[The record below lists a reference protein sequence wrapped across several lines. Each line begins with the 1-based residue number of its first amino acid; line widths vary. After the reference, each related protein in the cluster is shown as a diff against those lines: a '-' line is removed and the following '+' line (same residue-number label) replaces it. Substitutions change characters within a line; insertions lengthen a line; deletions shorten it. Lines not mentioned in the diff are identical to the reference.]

1 MAEFRH
7 TGDRLVHEGGV
18 WNVVVG
24 SFLDPDGESFTRDI
38 VRSPGSVA
46 VLPLMFDPEG
56 VPSVVLLRQYRP
68 TYGEFI
74 YEVPAGMR
82 DVPGEPIEVTAQRE
96 LLEEV
101 GLTAEKL
108 QHMFSMK
115 PSPGMTDA
123 VTELFLATD
132 CTQGVADRQGPEEE
146 HMEVHHLPLERALT
160 MIDEGEITDAKTVTA
175 LLLTNRVLMKRDSA
189 R

>member
-7 TGDRLVHEGGV
+7 KNDRLVHEGGV

-24 SFLDPDGESFTRDI
+24 SFLDPHGESFTRDI
-38 VRSPGSVA
+38 VRSPGSVG

-68 TYGEFI
+68 TYGEFV

-82 DVPGEPIEVTAQRE
+82 DVPGEPIVVTAQRE

-101 GLTAEKL
+101 GLIAQKL
-108 QHMFSMK
+108 QHIFSMK

-123 VTELFLATD
+123 VTELFLATG
-132 CTQGVADRQGPEEE
+132 CTQGVSERQGPEEE
-146 HMEVHHLPLERALT
+146 HMEVHHLPMERALT

-175 LLLTNRVLMKRDSA
+175 LLLVNRLLLQRDSA
-189 R
+189 H

>member
-1 MAEFRH
+1 
-7 TGDRLVHEGGV
+7 
-18 WNVVVG
+18 
-24 SFLDPDGESFTRDI
+24 
-38 VRSPGSVA
+38 
-46 VLPLMFDPEG
+46 
-56 VPSVVLLRQYRP
+56 
-68 TYGEFI
+68 
-74 YEVPAGMR
+74 
-82 DVPGEPIEVTAQRE
+82 
-96 LLEEV
+96 
-101 GLTAEKL
+101 L

-175 LLLTNRVLMKRDSA
+175 LLLTNRVLMQRDSA

>member
-7 TGDRLVHEGGV
+7 EGDRLVHEGGV

-24 SFLDPDGESFTRDI
+24 SFLDPHGESFTRDI

-68 TYGEFI
+68 TYGESI

-82 DVPGEPIEVTAQRE
+82 DVPEEPIVVTAQRE

-101 GLTAEKL
+101 GLIAQKL
-108 QHMFSMK
+108 QHIFSLK

-123 VTELFLATD
+123 VTDLFLATG
-132 CTQGVADRQGPEEE
+132 CTQGVPERQGPEEE
-146 HMEVHHLPLERALT
+146 HMEVHHLPMERALT

-175 LLLTNRVLMKRDSA
+175 LLLVNRLLLQRDSA
-189 R
+189 H

>member
-56 VPSVVLLRQYRP
+56 VPSLSRRSFHCCRHAPLQNQPNR
-68 TYGEFI
+68 GI
-74 YEVPAGMR
+74 A
-82 DVPGEPIEVTAQRE
+82 DVG
-96 LLEEV
+96 
-101 GLTAEKL
+101 
-108 QHMFSMK
+108 
-115 PSPGMTDA
+115 D
-123 VTELFLATD
+123 
-132 CTQGVADRQGPEEE
+132 QG
-146 HMEVHHLPLERALT
+146 
-160 MIDEGEITDAKTVTA
+160 
-175 LLLTNRVLMKRDSA
+175 DS
-189 R
+189 

>member
-7 TGDRLVHEGGV
+7 KGDHVVYKGGA

-24 SFLDPDGESFTRDI
+24 SFLDPDGELFTRDI

-74 YEVPAGMR
+74 YELPAGMR
-82 DVPGEPIEVTAQRE
+82 DVPGEPIEITAQRE
-96 LLEEV
+96 LLEEG
-101 GLTAEKL
+101 GLIAEKL
-108 QHMFSMK
+108 QHIFSMK

-123 VTELFLATD
+123 VTELFLATG
-132 CTQGVADRQGPEEE
+132 CTQGDSDRQGPEEE
-146 HMEVHHLPLERALT
+146 HMEIHHLPMQRALT

-175 LLLTNRVLMKRDSA
+175 LLLVNRLLLQRDSA
-189 R
+189 H